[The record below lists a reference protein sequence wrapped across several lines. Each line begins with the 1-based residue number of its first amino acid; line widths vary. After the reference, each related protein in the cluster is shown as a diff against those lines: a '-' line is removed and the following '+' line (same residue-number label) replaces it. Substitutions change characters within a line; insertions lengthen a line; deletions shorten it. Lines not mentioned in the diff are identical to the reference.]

1 MSQIIDVNALQQY
14 KDDYKLYAIYV
25 ARERMMSDA
34 RDGLKPV
41 ARKILVAAK
50 DLNVTTKTVKS
61 ARIVGETMGK
71 YHAHGD
77 CVGFNTV
84 LYLPDENDYKS
95 IGDLYTRGVESI
107 SVLAFDK
114 NTNTIVKAIAHD
126 FRIGQI
132 TDTIYKIKFSD
143 GFTLECTSNHPI
155 MNNVME
161 YIQAKDID
169 CNFTPLILHLTGDLY
184 IESISVETLKK
195 PIPMYDFTVDGYEN
209 MLIPVTNKLDTRC
222 ETFMVIHNSSIY
234 GTMKPMSNDFEI
246 KQGLLT
252 TQGAWGNKYGEEPS
266 AMRYT
271 EAMISPFAMDVLVG
285 ELIKYS
291 NCVDWQPNFDDTILE
306 PECLPAALPILL
318 VNGSFGL
325 GVGLK
330 SEIPKHNLVEV
341 IDETI
346 AVIRDR
352 SHRVKLIPDSCM
364 NCEIIDTDFQE
375 ICDKGFGYFTVR
387 GVIEDGVS
395 PKGNPTIIV
404 KSAPD
409 LVYYETIDNAI
420 SKMVTNK
427 KLINI
432 ISTNHQGNEFIVE
445 LKKGSDINYVKQMLF
460 QHTDLQKNCRVS
472 FEVLDKTNPVRMSY
486 KAYILFWL
494 EFRKFTKLRQ
504 YYAQLQDVNTEM
516 HKLEPY
522 IKLARSPKMN
532 QIIDKIRKSKNDDE
546 WLVEYLIKELD
557 ITDLQAKFI
566 INLRMKNLSAA
577 YLSRYVE
584 AYDTALKEQ
593 EAIMDKIANDALVE
607 ADIISE
613 LEAIKA
619 KYGTKRTCKII
630 SKSTAIGIPQG
641 EFTIIVTENN
651 FLKKV
656 PVNDTAGSFKNDKP
670 KYIIRGENTES
681 LLIFNEMAKVFKIPI
696 HKIGFSDKRSNGI
709 DIRFLLK
716 NCTSNIN
723 AVMYEPILRKFMDKI
738 TKYYMVTLSAEGFI
752 KKMDIDDF
760 LSANTSGLM
769 YAKLD
774 PGDYIKDIMIIGDQS
789 DVIVYTQAKALR
801 FSMEE
806 VPYLKR
812 STKGNKAIGGT
823 DPVMGLSV
831 VLPDTTDI
839 VIITK
844 KGYVN
849 RIPVIAF
856 QTSSRAK
863 APGKVIK
870 LSKGDY
876 IMGLYGLNANDVINV
891 TTTES
896 KYDIIVSDIPQG
908 SSVSAGTKMI
918 RTRGEEILYCYYQ
931 RKQG

>member
-1 MSQIIDVNALQQY
+1 MSQIIDVNALDQY
-14 KDDYKLYAIYV
+14 KKDYKLYAIYV

-77 CVGFNTV
+77 
-84 LYLPDENDYKS
+84 
-95 IGDLYTRGVESI
+95 
-107 SVLAFDK
+107 
-114 NTNTIVKAIAHD
+114 
-126 FRIGQI
+126 Q
-132 TDTIYKIKFSD
+132 
-143 GFTLECTSNHPI
+143 
-155 MNNVME
+155 
-161 YIQAKDID
+161 
-169 CNFTPLILHLTGDLY
+169 
-184 IESISVETLKK
+184 
-195 PIPMYDFTVDGYEN
+195 
-209 MLIPVTNKLDTRC
+209 
-222 ETFMVIHNSSIY
+222 SIY
-234 GTMKPMSNDFEI
+234 GTMKPMANDFEI
-246 KQGLLT
+246 KQALLSP
-252 TQGAWGNKYGEEPS
+252 QGSWGNKYGEEPA

-271 EAMISPFAMDVLVG
+271 EAMISPFAMDVLVS

-330 SEIPKHNLVEV
+330 SEIPKHNLIEV

-346 AVIRDR
+346 AVIKDK
-352 SHRVKLIPDSCM
+352 SHRVKLIPDPCM

-387 GVIEDGVS
+387 GIIEDGVS

-420 SKMVTNK
+420 SKMVSNK

-516 HKLEPY
+516 HKLDPY

-546 WLVEYLIKELD
+546 WLTEFLIKELD

-566 INLRMKNLSAA
+566 INLRMKNLSAS
-577 YLSRYVE
+577 YLAKYVE
-584 AYDTALKEQ
+584 AYDMALREQ
-593 EAIMDKIANDALVE
+593 EIILNKIASDALVE
-607 ADIISE
+607 ADIINE

-619 KYGTKRTCKII
+619 KYGTKRTCKVI
-630 SKSTAIGIPQG
+630 SKNTAIGIPQG

-670 KYIIRGENTES
+670 KYVIRGENTES

-723 AVMYEPILRKFMDKI
+723 AVMYEPVLRKFMDKI

-774 PGDYIKDIMIIGDQS
+774 HGDYIKDIMIIGDQS

-812 STKGNKAIGGT
+812 STKGNKAIGGV

-831 VLPDTTDI
+831 VLADTTDI
-839 VIITK
+839 VIVTK

-856 QTSSRAK
+856 QKSSRAK

-870 LSKGDY
+870 LGKGDY
-876 IMGLYGLNANDVINV
+876 IMGLYGLNVNDTINV

-896 KYDIIVSDIPQG
+896 KYDIVVSDIPQG
-908 SSVSAGTKMI
+908 SSVSTGSKMI